1 MLVFVPGTD
10 ETMHLLHKDHL
21 YHKIDKT
28 TTYRCVKRGC
38 NAKVTVNDECVQECS
53 SVKHINENCEMN
65 QCQIDVKN
73 ELKQMKINAET
84 QLDCP
89 PKTVHTN
96 SRKALTDK
104 GHLEDNL
111 KIYIKPRFHFMLLVV
126 AQ

>member
-1 MLVFVPGTD
+1 MR
-10 ETMHLLHKDHL
+10 H
-21 YHKIDKT
+21 
-28 TTYRCVKRGC
+28 
-38 NAKVTVNDECVQECS
+38 S
-53 SVKHINENCEMN
+53 S
-65 QCQIDVKN
+65 
-73 ELKQMKINAET
+73 LKQMKINAET

-89 PKTVHTN
+89 PKTVYTN